1 MKEFESTYIDD
12 NIILRFFTKSISKYY
27 QFSIKILSKF
37 YHGWK
42 KLEVYYI
49 FFTKSIPK
57 FLSREKEITFS
68 NP

>member
-37 YHGWK
+37 YHGGK
-42 KLEVYYI
+42 KLEVY
-49 FFTKSIPK
+49 
-57 FLSREKEITFS
+57 
-68 NP
+68 

>member
-37 YHGWK
+37 YHGVK

-49 FFTKSIPK
+49 FLQNQYQNFYHGKK
-57 FLSREKEITFS
+57 K
-68 NP
+68 